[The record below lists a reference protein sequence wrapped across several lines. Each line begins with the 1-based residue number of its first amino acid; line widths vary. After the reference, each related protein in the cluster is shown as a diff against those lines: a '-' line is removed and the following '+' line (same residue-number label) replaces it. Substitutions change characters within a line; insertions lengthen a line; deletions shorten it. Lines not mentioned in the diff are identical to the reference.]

1 MKLREK
7 GMKNLEVAD
16 IVGVHHCTI
25 SQWYSKYKKDKKL
38 IVVAKRGRVKGSNKR
53 LSDEQEEKIIRML
66 IDTTPEQLKFKFA
79 LWTREA
85 VKELIFRE
93 LNIELPISTV
103 GDYLENGNKI
113 LILESTPKLINAQNW
128 LLLGVHGYGNSM
140 MNDIYLKSA
149 IQTINNGL
157 TWLIPDITMEILS
170 KLNSD
175 SLNQKDV
182 LNQLSKA
189 EQQVAIL
196 LKDGLSNTK
205 ISEELKLS
213 INTVKSHIKNIYLKL
228 EVKDRFSFINLLNKK

>member
-1 MKLREK
+1 MKKISLYTNLKRDYEK
-7 GMKNLEVAD
+7 MKN
-16 IVGVHHCTI
+16 
-25 SQWYSKYKKDKKL
+25 S
-38 IVVAKRGRVKGSNKR
+38 
-53 LSDEQEEKIIRML
+53 L
-66 IDTTPEQLKFKFA
+66 IDYDLK
-79 LWTREA
+79 
-85 VKELIFRE
+85 
-93 LNIELPISTV
+93 NIENREELLTLKENLIIINTSVNLDKEEETIEIL
-103 GDYLENGNKI
+103 LENGNKI

-228 EVKDRFSFINLLNKK
+228 DVKDRFSFVNLLNKK

>member
-1 MKLREK
+1 MKKISLYTNLKRDYEK
-7 GMKNLEVAD
+7 MKN
-16 IVGVHHCTI
+16 
-25 SQWYSKYKKDKKL
+25 S
-38 IVVAKRGRVKGSNKR
+38 
-53 LSDEQEEKIIRML
+53 L
-66 IDTTPEQLKFKFA
+66 IDYDLKKIEN
-79 LWTREA
+79 RE
-85 VKELIFRE
+85 ELITLKE
-93 LNIELPISTV
+93 NLIIINTSVNLDKEEETIEIL
-103 GDYLENGNKI
+103 LENRNKI

-175 SLNQKDV
+175 SLNQKDI

>member
-1 MKLREK
+1 MKKISLYTNLKRDYEK
-7 GMKNLEVAD
+7 MKN
-16 IVGVHHCTI
+16 
-25 SQWYSKYKKDKKL
+25 S
-38 IVVAKRGRVKGSNKR
+38 
-53 LSDEQEEKIIRML
+53 L
-66 IDTTPEQLKFKFA
+66 IDYDLK
-79 LWTREA
+79 
-85 VKELIFRE
+85 
-93 LNIELPISTV
+93 NIENREELLTLKENLIIINTSVNLDKEEETIEIL
-103 GDYLENGNKI
+103 LENRNKI

-175 SLNQKDV
+175 SLKQKDI

-228 EVKDRFSFINLLNKK
+228 DVKDRFSFVNLLNKN

>member
-1 MKLREK
+1 MSMKKISLYTNLKRDYEK
-7 GMKNLEVAD
+7 MKN
-16 IVGVHHCTI
+16 
-25 SQWYSKYKKDKKL
+25 S
-38 IVVAKRGRVKGSNKR
+38 
-53 LSDEQEEKIIRML
+53 L
-66 IDTTPEQLKFKFA
+66 IDYDLK
-79 LWTREA
+79 
-85 VKELIFRE
+85 
-93 LNIELPISTV
+93 NIENREELLTLKENLIIINTSVNLDKEEETIETL
-103 GDYLENGNKI
+103 LENRNKI

>member
-1 MKLREK
+1 MKKISLYTNLKRDYEK
-7 GMKNLEVAD
+7 MKN
-16 IVGVHHCTI
+16 
-25 SQWYSKYKKDKKL
+25 S
-38 IVVAKRGRVKGSNKR
+38 
-53 LSDEQEEKIIRML
+53 L
-66 IDTTPEQLKFKFA
+66 IDYDLK
-79 LWTREA
+79 
-85 VKELIFRE
+85 
-93 LNIELPISTV
+93 NIENREELLTLKDNIVIINTSVNLEKEEETIEIL
-103 GDYLENGNKI
+103 LENRNKI

>member
-1 MKLREK
+1 MKKISLYTNLKKDYEK
-7 GMKNLEVAD
+7 MKN
-16 IVGVHHCTI
+16 
-25 SQWYSKYKKDKKL
+25 S
-38 IVVAKRGRVKGSNKR
+38 
-53 LSDEQEEKIIRML
+53 L
-66 IDTTPEQLKFKFA
+66 IDYDLK
-79 LWTREA
+79 
-85 VKELIFRE
+85 
-93 LNIELPISTV
+93 NIENREELLTLKENLIIINTSVNLDKEEETIEIL
-103 GDYLENGNKI
+103 LENGNKI
-113 LILESTPKLINAQNW
+113 LILENTPKLINAQNW

-175 SLNQKDV
+175 SLKQKDV

-228 EVKDRFSFINLLNKK
+228 DVKDRFSFVNLLNKN

>member
-1 MKLREK
+1 MKKISLYTNLKRDYEK
-7 GMKNLEVAD
+7 MKN
-16 IVGVHHCTI
+16 
-25 SQWYSKYKKDKKL
+25 S
-38 IVVAKRGRVKGSNKR
+38 
-53 LSDEQEEKIIRML
+53 L
-66 IDTTPEQLKFKFA
+66 IDYDLK
-79 LWTREA
+79 
-85 VKELIFRE
+85 
-93 LNIELPISTV
+93 NIENREELLTLKENLIIINTSVKLDKEEETIEIL
-103 GDYLENGNKI
+103 LENRNKI

-228 EVKDRFSFINLLNKK
+228 DVKDRFSFVNLLNKN

>member
-1 MKLREK
+1 MKKISLYTNLKRDYEK
-7 GMKNLEVAD
+7 MKN
-16 IVGVHHCTI
+16 
-25 SQWYSKYKKDKKL
+25 S
-38 IVVAKRGRVKGSNKR
+38 
-53 LSDEQEEKIIRML
+53 L
-66 IDTTPEQLKFKFA
+66 IDYDLK
-79 LWTREA
+79 
-85 VKELIFRE
+85 
-93 LNIELPISTV
+93 NIENREELLTLKENLIIINTSVNLDKEEETIETL
-103 GDYLENGNKI
+103 LENRNKI

>member
-1 MKLREK
+1 MKKISLYTNLKRDYEK
-7 GMKNLEVAD
+7 MKN
-16 IVGVHHCTI
+16 
-25 SQWYSKYKKDKKL
+25 S
-38 IVVAKRGRVKGSNKR
+38 
-53 LSDEQEEKIIRML
+53 L
-66 IDTTPEQLKFKFA
+66 IDYDLK
-79 LWTREA
+79 
-85 VKELIFRE
+85 
-93 LNIELPISTV
+93 NIENREELLTLKENLIIINTSVNLEKEEETIEIL
-103 GDYLENGNKI
+103 LENGNKI

>member
-1 MKLREK
+1 MKKISLYTNLKRDYEK
-7 GMKNLEVAD
+7 MKN
-16 IVGVHHCTI
+16 
-25 SQWYSKYKKDKKL
+25 S
-38 IVVAKRGRVKGSNKR
+38 
-53 LSDEQEEKIIRML
+53 L
-66 IDTTPEQLKFKFA
+66 IDYDLK
-79 LWTREA
+79 
-85 VKELIFRE
+85 
-93 LNIELPISTV
+93 NIENREELLTLKENLIIINTSVNLDKEEETIEIL
-103 GDYLENGNKI
+103 LENGNKI

-205 ISEELKLS
+205 ISEKLKLS

>member
-1 MKLREK
+1 MKKISLYTNLKRDYEK
-7 GMKNLEVAD
+7 MKN
-16 IVGVHHCTI
+16 
-25 SQWYSKYKKDKKL
+25 S
-38 IVVAKRGRVKGSNKR
+38 
-53 LSDEQEEKIIRML
+53 L
-66 IDTTPEQLKFKFA
+66 IDYDLT
-79 LWTREA
+79 
-85 VKELIFRE
+85 
-93 LNIELPISTV
+93 NIENREELLTIKENLIIINTSVNLDKEEETIEIL
-103 GDYLENGNKI
+103 LENRNKI
-113 LILESTPKLINAQNW
+113 LILDSAPKLINAQNW

-175 SLNQKDV
+175 SLNQKDI

>member
-1 MKLREK
+1 MKKISLYTNLKRDYEK
-7 GMKNLEVAD
+7 MKN
-16 IVGVHHCTI
+16 
-25 SQWYSKYKKDKKL
+25 S
-38 IVVAKRGRVKGSNKR
+38 
-53 LSDEQEEKIIRML
+53 L
-66 IDTTPEQLKFKFA
+66 IDYDLK
-79 LWTREA
+79 
-85 VKELIFRE
+85 
-93 LNIELPISTV
+93 NIENREELLNLKDNIVIINTSVNLEKEEETIEIL
-103 GDYLENGNKI
+103 LENRNKI

-175 SLNQKDV
+175 SLKQKDV

-228 EVKDRFSFINLLNKK
+228 DVKDRFSFVNLLNKN

>member
-1 MKLREK
+1 MKKISLYTNLKRDYEK
-7 GMKNLEVAD
+7 MKN
-16 IVGVHHCTI
+16 
-25 SQWYSKYKKDKKL
+25 S
-38 IVVAKRGRVKGSNKR
+38 
-53 LSDEQEEKIIRML
+53 L
-66 IDTTPEQLKFKFA
+66 IDYDLK
-79 LWTREA
+79 
-85 VKELIFRE
+85 
-93 LNIELPISTV
+93 NIENREELLTLKENLIIINTSVNLDKEEETIEIL
-103 GDYLENGNKI
+103 LENGNKI

-189 EQQVAIL
+189 EQQVALL
-196 LKDGLSNTK
+196 LKDGYSNTK

-228 EVKDRFSFINLLNKK
+228 DVKDRFSFVNLLNKN

>member
-1 MKLREK
+1 MKKISLYTNLKRDYEK
-7 GMKNLEVAD
+7 MKN
-16 IVGVHHCTI
+16 
-25 SQWYSKYKKDKKL
+25 S
-38 IVVAKRGRVKGSNKR
+38 
-53 LSDEQEEKIIRML
+53 L
-66 IDTTPEQLKFKFA
+66 IDYDLK
-79 LWTREA
+79 
-85 VKELIFRE
+85 
-93 LNIELPISTV
+93 NIENWEELLTLKENLIIINTSVNLDKEEETIEIL
-103 GDYLENGNKI
+103 LENGNKI

>member
-1 MKLREK
+1 MKKISLYTNLKRDYEK
-7 GMKNLEVAD
+7 MKN
-16 IVGVHHCTI
+16 
-25 SQWYSKYKKDKKL
+25 S
-38 IVVAKRGRVKGSNKR
+38 
-53 LSDEQEEKIIRML
+53 L
-66 IDTTPEQLKFKFA
+66 IDYDLK
-79 LWTREA
+79 
-85 VKELIFRE
+85 
-93 LNIELPISTV
+93 NIENREELLTLKENIIIINTSVNLDKEEETIEIL
-103 GDYLENGNKI
+103 LENGNKI

-175 SLNQKDV
+175 SLKQKDV

-228 EVKDRFSFINLLNKK
+228 DVKDRFSFVNLLNKN

>member
-1 MKLREK
+1 MKKISLYTNLKRDYEK
-7 GMKNLEVAD
+7 MKN
-16 IVGVHHCTI
+16 
-25 SQWYSKYKKDKKL
+25 S
-38 IVVAKRGRVKGSNKR
+38 
-53 LSDEQEEKIIRML
+53 L
-66 IDTTPEQLKFKFA
+66 IDYDLK
-79 LWTREA
+79 
-85 VKELIFRE
+85 
-93 LNIELPISTV
+93 NIENWEELLTLKENLIIINTSVNLDKEEETIEIL
-103 GDYLENGNKI
+103 LENGNKI

-175 SLNQKDV
+175 SLKQKDV

-228 EVKDRFSFINLLNKK
+228 DVKDRFSFVNLLNKN

>member
-1 MKLREK
+1 MYLF
-7 GMKNLEVAD
+7 
-16 IVGVHHCTI
+16 GVVI
-25 SQWYSKYKKDKKL
+25 
-38 IVVAKRGRVKGSNKR
+38 
-53 LSDEQEEKIIRML
+53 
-66 IDTTPEQLKFKFA
+66 
-79 LWTREA
+79 
-85 VKELIFRE
+85 
-93 LNIELPISTV
+93 
-103 GDYLENGNKI
+103 
-113 LILESTPKLINAQNW
+113 
-128 LLLGVHGYGNSM
+128 
-140 MNDIYLKSA
+140 
-149 IQTINNGL
+149 
-157 TWLIPDITMEILS
+157 S

>member
-1 MKLREK
+1 MKKISLYTNLKRDYEK
-7 GMKNLEVAD
+7 MKN
-16 IVGVHHCTI
+16 
-25 SQWYSKYKKDKKL
+25 S
-38 IVVAKRGRVKGSNKR
+38 
-53 LSDEQEEKIIRML
+53 L
-66 IDTTPEQLKFKFA
+66 IDYDLK
-79 LWTREA
+79 
-85 VKELIFRE
+85 
-93 LNIELPISTV
+93 NIENREELLTLKENLIIINTSVNLDKEEETIEIL
-103 GDYLENGNKI
+103 LENGNKI

-189 EQQVAIL
+189 EQQVALL
-196 LKDGLSNTK
+196 LKDGYSNTK

>member
-1 MKLREK
+1 MKKISLYTNLKRDYEK
-7 GMKNLEVAD
+7 MKN
-16 IVGVHHCTI
+16 
-25 SQWYSKYKKDKKL
+25 S
-38 IVVAKRGRVKGSNKR
+38 
-53 LSDEQEEKIIRML
+53 L
-66 IDTTPEQLKFKFA
+66 IDYDLK
-79 LWTREA
+79 
-85 VKELIFRE
+85 
-93 LNIELPISTV
+93 NIENREELLTLKENIIIINTSVNLDKEEETIEI
-103 GDYLENGNKI
+103 LLKNGNKI

-228 EVKDRFSFINLLNKK
+228 DVKDRFSFVNLLNKN

>member
-1 MKLREK
+1 MKKISLYTNLKRDYEK
-7 GMKNLEVAD
+7 MKN
-16 IVGVHHCTI
+16 
-25 SQWYSKYKKDKKL
+25 S
-38 IVVAKRGRVKGSNKR
+38 
-53 LSDEQEEKIIRML
+53 L
-66 IDTTPEQLKFKFA
+66 IDYDLK
-79 LWTREA
+79 
-85 VKELIFRE
+85 
-93 LNIELPISTV
+93 NIENREELLTLKDNIVIINTSVNLEKEEETIEIL
-103 GDYLENGNKI
+103 LENRNKI
-113 LILESTPKLINAQNW
+113 LIIESSPKLINAQNW

-228 EVKDRFSFINLLNKK
+228 DVKDRFSFVNLLNKN

>member
-1 MKLREK
+1 MKKISLYTNLKRDYEK
-7 GMKNLEVAD
+7 MKN
-16 IVGVHHCTI
+16 
-25 SQWYSKYKKDKKL
+25 S
-38 IVVAKRGRVKGSNKR
+38 
-53 LSDEQEEKIIRML
+53 L
-66 IDTTPEQLKFKFA
+66 IDYDLK
-79 LWTREA
+79 
-85 VKELIFRE
+85 
-93 LNIELPISTV
+93 NIENREELLTLKENIIIINTSVNLDKEEETIEIL
-103 GDYLENGNKI
+103 LENGNKI

>member
-1 MKLREK
+1 MKKISLYTNLKRDYEK
-7 GMKNLEVAD
+7 MKNGLVD
-16 IVGVHHCTI
+16 
-25 SQWYSKYKKDKKL
+25 YD
-38 IVVAKRGRVKGSNKR
+38 
-53 LSDEQEEKIIRML
+53 
-66 IDTTPEQLKFKFA
+66 LK
-79 LWTREA
+79 
-85 VKELIFRE
+85 
-93 LNIELPISTV
+93 NIENREELLTLKENIIIINTSVNLEKEEETIEIL
-103 GDYLENGNKI
+103 LENRNKI

-228 EVKDRFSFINLLNKK
+228 DVKDRFSFVNLLNKN

>member
-1 MKLREK
+1 MKKISLYTNLKRDYEK
-7 GMKNLEVAD
+7 MKN
-16 IVGVHHCTI
+16 
-25 SQWYSKYKKDKKL
+25 S
-38 IVVAKRGRVKGSNKR
+38 
-53 LSDEQEEKIIRML
+53 L
-66 IDTTPEQLKFKFA
+66 IDYDLK
-79 LWTREA
+79 
-85 VKELIFRE
+85 
-93 LNIELPISTV
+93 NIENREELLTLKENIIIINTSVNLEKEEETIEIL
-103 GDYLENGNKI
+103 LENRNKI

-175 SLNQKDV
+175 SLKQKDV

-189 EQQVAIL
+189 EQQVALL
-196 LKDGLSNTK
+196 LKDGYSNTK

-228 EVKDRFSFINLLNKK
+228 DVKDRFSFINLLNKK

>member
-1 MKLREK
+1 MKKISLYT
-7 GMKNLEVAD
+7 NL
-16 IVGVHHCTI
+16 
-25 SQWYSKYKKDKKL
+25 
-38 IVVAKRGRVKGSNKR
+38 KR
-53 LSDEQEEKIIRML
+53 DYEKIKNSL
-66 IDTTPEQLKFKFA
+66 IDYDLK
-79 LWTREA
+79 
-85 VKELIFRE
+85 
-93 LNIELPISTV
+93 NIENWEELLTLKENLIIINTSVNFDKEEETIEIL
-103 GDYLENGNKI
+103 LENGNKI

>member
-1 MKLREK
+1 MKKISLYTNLKRDYEK
-7 GMKNLEVAD
+7 MKN
-16 IVGVHHCTI
+16 
-25 SQWYSKYKKDKKL
+25 S
-38 IVVAKRGRVKGSNKR
+38 
-53 LSDEQEEKIIRML
+53 L
-66 IDTTPEQLKFKFA
+66 IDYDLK
-79 LWTREA
+79 
-85 VKELIFRE
+85 
-93 LNIELPISTV
+93 NIENREELLTLKENLIIINTSVNLDKEEETIEIL
-103 GDYLENGNKI
+103 LENRNKI

-149 IQTINNGL
+149 IQTISNGL

>member
-1 MKLREK
+1 MKKISLYTNLKRDYEK
-7 GMKNLEVAD
+7 MKN
-16 IVGVHHCTI
+16 
-25 SQWYSKYKKDKKL
+25 S
-38 IVVAKRGRVKGSNKR
+38 
-53 LSDEQEEKIIRML
+53 L
-66 IDTTPEQLKFKFA
+66 IDYDLK
-79 LWTREA
+79 
-85 VKELIFRE
+85 
-93 LNIELPISTV
+93 NIENREELLTLKENIIIINTSVNLDKEEETIEIL
-103 GDYLENGNKI
+103 LENRNKI
-113 LILESTPKLINAQNW
+113 LILESSPKLINAQNW

-228 EVKDRFSFINLLNKK
+228 DVKDRFSFINLLNKN

>member
-1 MKLREK
+1 MSMKKISLYTNLKRDYEK
-7 GMKNLEVAD
+7 MKN
-16 IVGVHHCTI
+16 
-25 SQWYSKYKKDKKL
+25 S
-38 IVVAKRGRVKGSNKR
+38 
-53 LSDEQEEKIIRML
+53 L
-66 IDTTPEQLKFKFA
+66 IDYDLK
-79 LWTREA
+79 
-85 VKELIFRE
+85 
-93 LNIELPISTV
+93 NIENREELLTLKENLIIINTSVNLDKEEETIEIL
-103 GDYLENGNKI
+103 LENGNKI

>member
-1 MKLREK
+1 MKKISLYTNLKKDYEK
-7 GMKNLEVAD
+7 MKN
-16 IVGVHHCTI
+16 
-25 SQWYSKYKKDKKL
+25 S
-38 IVVAKRGRVKGSNKR
+38 
-53 LSDEQEEKIIRML
+53 L
-66 IDTTPEQLKFKFA
+66 IDYDLK
-79 LWTREA
+79 
-85 VKELIFRE
+85 
-93 LNIELPISTV
+93 NIENREELLTLKENLIIINTSVNLDKEEETIEIL
-103 GDYLENGNKI
+103 LENRNKI
-113 LILESTPKLINAQNW
+113 LILDSAPKLINAQNW

-175 SLNQKDV
+175 SLNQKDI

>member
-1 MKLREK
+1 MKKISLYTNLKRDYEK
-7 GMKNLEVAD
+7 MKN
-16 IVGVHHCTI
+16 
-25 SQWYSKYKKDKKL
+25 S
-38 IVVAKRGRVKGSNKR
+38 
-53 LSDEQEEKIIRML
+53 L
-66 IDTTPEQLKFKFA
+66 IDYDLK
-79 LWTREA
+79 
-85 VKELIFRE
+85 
-93 LNIELPISTV
+93 NIENREELLTLKENLIIINTSVNLEKEEETIEIL
-103 GDYLENGNKI
+103 LENRNKI

>member
-1 MKLREK
+1 MKKISLYTNLKRDYEK
-7 GMKNLEVAD
+7 MKN
-16 IVGVHHCTI
+16 
-25 SQWYSKYKKDKKL
+25 S
-38 IVVAKRGRVKGSNKR
+38 
-53 LSDEQEEKIIRML
+53 L
-66 IDTTPEQLKFKFA
+66 IDYDSK
-79 LWTREA
+79 
-85 VKELIFRE
+85 
-93 LNIELPISTV
+93 NIENREELLTLKENIIIINTSVNLEKEEETIEIL
-103 GDYLENGNKI
+103 LENRNKI

-228 EVKDRFSFINLLNKK
+228 DVKDRFSFVNLLNKN

>member
-1 MKLREK
+1 MKKISLYTNLKRDYEK
-7 GMKNLEVAD
+7 MKN
-16 IVGVHHCTI
+16 
-25 SQWYSKYKKDKKL
+25 S
-38 IVVAKRGRVKGSNKR
+38 
-53 LSDEQEEKIIRML
+53 L
-66 IDTTPEQLKFKFA
+66 IDYDLK
-79 LWTREA
+79 
-85 VKELIFRE
+85 
-93 LNIELPISTV
+93 NIENREELLTLKENIIIINTSVNLDKEEETIETL
-103 GDYLENGNKI
+103 LENRNKI

>member
-1 MKLREK
+1 MKKISLYTNLKRDYEK
-7 GMKNLEVAD
+7 MKN
-16 IVGVHHCTI
+16 
-25 SQWYSKYKKDKKL
+25 S
-38 IVVAKRGRVKGSNKR
+38 
-53 LSDEQEEKIIRML
+53 L
-66 IDTTPEQLKFKFA
+66 IDYDLK
-79 LWTREA
+79 
-85 VKELIFRE
+85 
-93 LNIELPISTV
+93 NIENREELLTLKENIIIINTSVNLDKEEETIEIL
-103 GDYLENGNKI
+103 LENRNKI

-175 SLNQKDV
+175 SLNQKDI

-228 EVKDRFSFINLLNKK
+228 DVKDRFSFVNLLNKN

>member
-1 MKLREK
+1 MKKISLYTNLKRDYEK
-7 GMKNLEVAD
+7 MKN
-16 IVGVHHCTI
+16 
-25 SQWYSKYKKDKKL
+25 S
-38 IVVAKRGRVKGSNKR
+38 
-53 LSDEQEEKIIRML
+53 L
-66 IDTTPEQLKFKFA
+66 IDYDLK
-79 LWTREA
+79 
-85 VKELIFRE
+85 
-93 LNIELPISTV
+93 NIENREELLTLKEDIIIINTSVNLDKEEETIEIL
-103 GDYLENGNKI
+103 LENRNKI

>member
-1 MKLREK
+1 MKKISLYTNLKRDYEK
-7 GMKNLEVAD
+7 MKN
-16 IVGVHHCTI
+16 
-25 SQWYSKYKKDKKL
+25 S
-38 IVVAKRGRVKGSNKR
+38 
-53 LSDEQEEKIIRML
+53 L
-66 IDTTPEQLKFKFA
+66 IDYDLK
-79 LWTREA
+79 
-85 VKELIFRE
+85 
-93 LNIELPISTV
+93 NIENREELLTLKENIIIINTSVNLEKEEETIEIL
-103 GDYLENGNKI
+103 LENRNKI

-205 ISEELKLS
+205 ISEDLKLS

-228 EVKDRFSFINLLNKK
+228 DVKDRFSFVNLLNKN

>member
-1 MKLREK
+1 MKKISLYTNLKRDYEK
-7 GMKNLEVAD
+7 MKN
-16 IVGVHHCTI
+16 
-25 SQWYSKYKKDKKL
+25 S
-38 IVVAKRGRVKGSNKR
+38 
-53 LSDEQEEKIIRML
+53 L
-66 IDTTPEQLKFKFA
+66 IDYDLK
-79 LWTREA
+79 
-85 VKELIFRE
+85 
-93 LNIELPISTV
+93 NIENREELLTLKENIIIINTSVNLEKEEETIEIL
-103 GDYLENGNKI
+103 LENRNKI

-175 SLNQKDV
+175 SLKQKDV